1 MAQGSGDDEAMDVK
15 LLVGSNCPN
24 EQPAGEM
31 LRRAFAD
38 AGAGDTAVHTVVVGA
53 AEHAKQLGFAGSP
66 AVLLD
71 GADPVSSAE
80 HSTGL
85 ACRMYTQPGGGPQGV
100 METGALV
107 VVIRRAA
114 AEPEAARAA
123 TLCQDRRCG
132 AAEQRAAIDSA
143 AGRR

>member
-1 MAQGSGDDEAMDVK
+1 MAQGSRDDEAMDVK

-53 AEHAKQLGFAGSP
+53 VEHAKQLGFAGSP
-66 AVLLD
+66 ATLLD
-71 GADPVSSAE
+71 GADPFSSAE
-80 HSTGL
+80 RSTGL

-100 METGALV
+100 LETAALV

-114 AEPEAARAA
+114 AKPDPGAAVP
-123 TLCQDRRCG
+123 CQDRRRG
-132 AAEQRAAIDSA
+132 AAEHTAIDSA
-143 AGRR
+143 AGR